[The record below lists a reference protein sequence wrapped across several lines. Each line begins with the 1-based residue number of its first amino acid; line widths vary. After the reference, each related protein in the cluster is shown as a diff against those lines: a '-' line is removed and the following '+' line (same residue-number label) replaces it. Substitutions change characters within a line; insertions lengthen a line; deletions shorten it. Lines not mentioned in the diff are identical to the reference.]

1 MKVYLIN
8 IFSRRLIEEEID
20 KIILDKENIIKI
32 NFDDS
37 SIEDIIDE
45 CSYFSLL
52 DEEKV
57 VIVNNFKLP
66 SENKLL
72 ERYLENP
79 NYNTT
84 LILVVNS
91 LDRRNKYYKKI
102 KEMGTTIEIDELSN
116 IELNSRIQDYVKSK
130 GFVLDSLAL
139 IRLREYNLD
148 NYDLILSD
156 IDKISIITKNISD
169 DDVNKYGSRVLADET
184 FGLSDAIIDKKYDK
198 IMPLLNDFIAE
209 KKDVI
214 PFVSLLASTYRL
226 MLALKNNKSSNEVI
240 AKELGIHAYRV
251 KLIRDKSYNYSKD
264 DIERILLDLTEL
276 DYNLKTLNVSSYSL
290 LEAFI
295 LNI

>member
-20 KIILDKENIIKI
+20 KIILGKENIIKI
-32 NFDDS
+32 NFDES
-37 SIEDIIDE
+37 SIENIIDE

-116 IELNSRIQDYVKSK
+116 IELNSKIQDYVKSN
-130 GFVLDSLAL
+130 GIVLDSLAL